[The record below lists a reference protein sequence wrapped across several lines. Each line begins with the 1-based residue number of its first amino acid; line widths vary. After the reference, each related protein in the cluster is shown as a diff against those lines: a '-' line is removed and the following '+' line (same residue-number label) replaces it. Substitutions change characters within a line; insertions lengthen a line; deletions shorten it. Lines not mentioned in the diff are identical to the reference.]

1 MLLLVYLL
9 FHAIDIPFLHV
20 LNIKR
25 SVFYVSLDKSSS
37 LQIIKR
43 ADLQLLSFYFCMHIE
58 TISSTCADKY
68 IPILLF
74 VNWAKHAAL
83 YNQRQ
88 EVLHG
93 EGALGKQVLQED
105 IDHPTLLLPDLQQL
119 TGQLPKRALTRM

>member
-25 SVFYVSLDKSSS
+25 SVFDVSLDKSSS
-37 LQIIKR
+37 LQIKKK

-93 EGALGKQVLQED
+93 EGALGEQVFQED

-119 TGQLPKRALTRM
+119 PGQLPKRALTRM

>member
-1 MLLLVYLL
+1 MLRLVYLL
-9 FHAIDIPFLHV
+9 FHVIDIPFLHV
-20 LNIKR
+20 LNIKG

-37 LQIIKR
+37 LQIKEK
-43 ADLQLLSFYFCMHIE
+43 ADLQLLSFCMRIE

-93 EGALGKQVLQED
+93 EGALGEQVLQED

-119 TGQLPKRALTRM
+119 PGQLPKRALTRM

>member
-1 MLLLVYLL
+1 MLLMVYFL
-9 FHAIDIPFLHV
+9 FHVIDIPFLHV
-20 LNIKR
+20 FNTKR
-25 SVFYVSLDKSSS
+25 SAFWSLDKSSS
-37 LQIIKR
+37 LQIKKK
-43 ADLQLLSFYFCMHIE
+43 ADLQLLSVYICMHIE

-88 EVLHG
+88 EILHG

-105 IDHPTLLLPDLQQL
+105 IYHPTLLLPDLQQL
-119 TGQLPKRALTRM
+119 PGQLPKRALTRM